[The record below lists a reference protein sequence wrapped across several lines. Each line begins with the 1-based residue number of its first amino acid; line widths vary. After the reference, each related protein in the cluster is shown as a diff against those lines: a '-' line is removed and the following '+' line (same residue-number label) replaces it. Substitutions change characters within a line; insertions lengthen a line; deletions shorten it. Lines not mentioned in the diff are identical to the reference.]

1 MNELLANPAVQA
13 GVIPA
18 LIGLLLGA
26 ALMRTRFMVAV
37 PLVAFLAVV
46 ALALGLSF
54 EPMTTVRK
62 VVVCTLAAGAVALLL
77 DALNVATGK
86 VVAGLLALAAGAA
99 ALWIGARVLA
109 QLEGGALYGKAA
121 LLAAFAFAMMLGF
134 LATRGSSLRSLVAAI
149 VLGFSAGVLGL
160 LGASASLAFMGI
172 AIGASSGVA
181 VLLQMARGRAAPAAS
196 YLLVPVVVF
205 AALGPTVASL
215 TGELSFYSLLPLLAV
230 APATALLTG
239 EQRPVWQQALRA
251 GVPAILPMAVSL
263 LLAWFRIGGASA

>member
-26 ALMRTRFMVAV
+26 ALLRTRFLVLV
-37 PLVAFLAVV
+37 PLVALLAVV

-54 EPMTTVRK
+54 DPMTTVRK

-77 DALNVATGK
+77 EGLNVASGRLVT
-86 VVAGLLALAAGAA
+86 GLLALAAAAA
-99 ALWIGARVLA
+99 ALWIGSRVLA
-109 QLEGGALYGKAA
+109 QLEGGALFAKGA
-121 LLAAFAFAMMLGF
+121 LLTAFAFAMMLGF
-134 LATRGSSLRSLVAAI
+134 IATRGSSLRSLVAAI

-160 LGASASLAFMGI
+160 LGASASLALMGI
-172 AIGASSGVA
+172 GIGASSGVA
-181 VLLQMARGRAAPAAS
+181 VLLQMLRGRAAPAAS
-196 YLLVPVVVF
+196 YLLVPVLLF

-215 TGELSFYSLLPLLAV
+215 TGELSFYALLPLLMV
-230 APATALLTG
+230 APATVLLQG

-251 GVPAILPMAVSL
+251 GLPALVPMALSL
-263 LLAWFRIGGASA
+263 ALAWFRIGGSSA